1 MNSLN
6 NQFEQENIEKSNVIK
21 DNNSS
26 TSNNNNKSK
35 EITKAEN
42 VPYENKD
49 NNIKNKEDNNI
60 SENAEEENNNLIM
73 EKNNNVN
80 EEVVSENELE
90 KEKNDDIP
98 LLIIDVNIRQGVKK
112 KIYVYEGDT
121 PEALAEKFAE
131 EQNLDVETKNKLQS
145 LIQTHMQKLLTR
157 IEEEN
162 QSNSE
167 KSQNIHGIKNI

>member
-1 MNSLN
+1 MNNIN

-26 TSNNNNKSK
+26 ANNINKSK
-35 EITKAEN
+35 EINKLEN
-42 VPYENKD
+42 SIPLENKD
-49 NNIKNKEDNNI
+49 NNIKNIDKNI
-60 SENAEEENNNLIM
+60 SENIENNNKNLII

-80 EEVVSENELE
+80 EEVISENELE

-112 KIYVYEGDT
+112 KIYVYDGDT

-145 LIQTHMQKLLTR
+145 LIQTHMQKLLTK

-167 KSQNIHGIKNI
+167 KSQNIHGQTNQ

>member
-1 MNSLN
+1 M
-6 NQFEQENIEKSNVIK
+6 
-21 DNNSS
+21 
-26 TSNNNNKSK
+26 
-35 EITKAEN
+35 
-42 VPYENKD
+42 ENKD
-49 NNIKNKEDNNI
+49 NNIKNIDKNI
-60 SENAEEENNNLIM
+60 SENIENNNKNLII

-80 EEVVSENELE
+80 EEVISENELE

-112 KIYVYEGDT
+112 KIYVYDGDT

-145 LIQTHMQKLLTR
+145 LIQTHMQKLLTK

-167 KSQNIHGIKNI
+167 KSQNIHGQKNQ